1 MDLQIGKIYQMT
13 RNKKTE
19 KLFYFKGKISNKHIN
34 IKLCNEK
41 ENSDFTIAISVI
53 I

>member
-1 MDLQIGKIYQMT
+1 MT
-13 RNKKTE
+13 RNE
-19 KLFYFKGKISNKHIN
+19 KIVKSLYFKGLINNKHIN